1 MPIRIGN
8 NISAINAGRH
18 LGRNS
23 ADFATRI
30 ERLSSGLRINRGADD
45 AAGLAVSEGMRAE
58 ISGMKQAVNNAEAGM
73 GMIQLAEGA
82 LSEVSA
88 MIRRM
93 RELAVQSA
101 NSTINDSNRG
111 SLAAEFNHLTAE
123 IDRIANSTTYNGNV
137 LLTGFGN
144 TVSQD
149 ADVSTALD
157 GFTGAQ
163 DVQISGAVAGTYRFI
178 DDDDQDNQI
187 TLERVADDGTVLS
200 QSIDVGTSLDVDDD
214 GQFLVATGSNFVAN
228 FDRLGIQ
235 VTLVGAG
242 ADTISTT
249 LKSLSGDS
257 GAGGDFIVGEEVV
270 TIAAGEDLEDVAIA
284 LDAVLSGLGGSATY
298 DATHD
303 EVQIETAGNVFTDVD
318 DILELTSGNSYIDGR
333 LDGREIVITE
343 SVGGNFQVGPGAD
356 ASNQIGMNILDMRAS
371 GNELNLTGLSV
382 AKQDSSRDAITILDQ
397 AILKVARQRG
407 DLGAVQN
414 RLQFTTANLG
424 NAIENLTAAES
435 SIRDADM
442 AEEIAEFT
450 KSQILT
456 QAATA
461 MVTQANALPE
471 TALRLLQ

>member
-8 NISAINAGRH
+8 NISAMNAGRH

-144 TVSQD
+144 AVDQD
-149 ADVSTALD
+149 GDVSTALD

-257 GAGGDFIVGEEVV
+257 GVGGDFIVG
-270 TIAAGEDLEDVAIA
+270 DVESTRY
-284 LDAVLSGLGGSATY
+284 LYRS
-298 DATHD
+298 
-303 EVQIETAGNVFTDVD
+303 
-318 DILELTSGNSYIDGR
+318 DIGCGR
-333 LDGREIVITE
+333 
-343 SVGGNFQVGPGAD
+343 
-356 ASNQIGMNILDMRAS
+356 RA
-371 GNELNLTGLSV
+371 
-382 AKQDSSRDAITILDQ
+382 
-397 AILKVARQRG
+397 
-407 DLGAVQN
+407 
-414 RLQFTTANLG
+414 
-424 NAIENLTAAES
+424 
-435 SIRDADM
+435 
-442 AEEIAEFT
+442 
-450 KSQILT
+450 
-456 QAATA
+456 
-461 MVTQANALPE
+461 
-471 TALRLLQ
+471 

>member
-18 LGRNS
+18 LSRNS

-88 MIRRM
+88 MIIRI

-144 TVSQD
+144 AVDQD
-149 ADVSTALD
+149 GTVSTALD

-163 DVQISGAVAGTYRFI
+163 DIQISGAVAGTYRFL
-178 DDDDQDNQI
+178 DVSDEDNQI

-235 VTLVGAG
+235 
-242 ADTISTT
+242 
-249 LKSLSGDS
+249 
-257 GAGGDFIVGEEVV
+257 
-270 TIAAGEDLEDVAIA
+270 
-284 LDAVLSGLGGSATY
+284 
-298 DATHD
+298 
-303 EVQIETAGNVFTDVD
+303 
-318 DILELTSGNSYIDGR
+318 
-333 LDGREIVITE
+333 
-343 SVGGNFQVGPGAD
+343 
-356 ASNQIGMNILDMRAS
+356 
-371 GNELNLTGLSV
+371 
-382 AKQDSSRDAITILDQ
+382 
-397 AILKVARQRG
+397 
-407 DLGAVQN
+407 
-414 RLQFTTANLG
+414 
-424 NAIENLTAAES
+424 
-435 SIRDADM
+435 
-442 AEEIAEFT
+442 
-450 KSQILT
+450 
-456 QAATA
+456 
-461 MVTQANALPE
+461 
-471 TALRLLQ
+471 